1 VDQSRW
7 RGKES
12 AMKRLLFVGS
22 VTFWMLSP
30 QIGDAWA
37 AGPYDGEWSGSA
49 TAITGRCGPALV
61 TLTVEGK
68 VVTGQARFDRD
79 VANISGTAL
88 ENGSVGATIG
98 FRHLT
103 GNFTKDMF
111 EGTFDGFGC
120 SWKVILKIKK
130 PQ

>member
-1 VDQSRW
+1 
-7 RGKES
+7 
-12 AMKRLLFVGS
+12 MKRLLFVGS

-30 QIGDAWA
+30 QIGDPCA

-49 TAITGRCGPALV
+49 TATTGRCGPALV

-88 ENGSVGATIG
+88 EHGSVGATIG

-103 GNFTKDMF
+103 GNLLSPGIARSMIVGRRDIAPR
-111 EGTFDGFGC
+111 
-120 SWKVILKIKK
+120 WAI
-130 PQ
+130 

>member
-1 VDQSRW
+1 MR
-7 RGKES
+7 R
-12 AMKRLLFVGS
+12 LFVAS
-22 VTFWMLSP
+22 ITFWMLSL
-30 QIGDAWA
+30 QIGDACA
-37 AGPYDGEWSGSA
+37 AGPYDGEWNGSA
-49 TAITGRCGPALV
+49 TATTGRCGPALV

-88 ENGSVGATIG
+88 EDGSVGATIG

-103 GNFTKDMF
+103 GNFAKDVF

-120 SWKVILKIKK
+120 SWKVSLKIKK

>member
-1 VDQSRW
+1 
-7 RGKES
+7 
-12 AMKRLLFVGS
+12 MKRLLFVGS

-49 TAITGRCGPALV
+49 TATTGRCGPALV

-88 ENGSVGATIG
+88 EHGSVGATNWLSTSHG
-98 FRHLT
+98 KFHQGHVR
-103 GNFTKDMF
+103 GDF
-111 EGTFDGFGC
+111 
-120 SWKVILKIKK
+120 
-130 PQ
+130 